1 MERMLKMSEV
11 LTWINNYGLLIV
23 VLFIG
28 LVLFVVLYKKNRSD
42 ILKHIVLSLVVEAE
56 KVLGSKTG
64 DLKYSYVIDKL
75 YDKLPM
81 FMRVLF
87 SKNEINTIIENS
99 VQKLKEVL
107 SDDSINLFG
116 CDEELYLSSSSN
128 K

>member
-1 MERMLKMSEV
+1 MLEV

>member
-1 MERMLKMSEV
+1 MSEV

>member
-1 MERMLKMSEV
+1 MSEV

-99 VQKLKEVL
+99 VQKLKDVL

>member
-1 MERMLKMSEV
+1 MSEV
-11 LTWINNYGLLIV
+11 LTWVNNYGLLIV